1 MCMGG
6 DLFQSSGLAKD
17 KSVINAGLAK
27 KPLKNNNSNIFLY
40 WILYNGDSVKNLMY
54 MLHFLILITIL
65 LWVELY
71 M

>member
-27 KPLKNNNSNIFLY
+27 KTLKNNNSNIFLY